1 MTHRGLEHGSSAEH
15 PICFHLVGAAT
26 IRGGGGSNT
35 FVRGLVSRQTKLGWD
50 PVVVLNQKPGDVDP
64 SDLLGQ
70 PLEFDGS
77 RLTVRM
83 PPPIEGTGRKAYFSR
98 RPAAAP
104 GLLELFAEFKPSVVH
119 FHTLNSAAGLLHL
132 EAAKAVNART
142 IVTYHTGGISCPQT
156 GLLENGVSPCDGR
169 LDITRCTRCRF
180 ANRGMPVVL
189 ADLLARLPVGYEDE
203 RDGTLTA
210 RLLSSRSM
218 TQAFISSF
226 RSAVEL
232 VDVFHIQSRW
242 IRDVLRSNGVPD
254 EKMAFVEMGVSQ
266 DPIPIN
272 TVLPKIFNDARP
284 LRLVFAG
291 RCSDVKGIE
300 TILGALK
307 RIGPGAPIK
316 VSLLGSG
323 WDTNYGR
330 RLLDPFMGDKRLL
343 PPRAVA
349 SEAML
354 HELAAHDACLVPS
367 VWLETGP
374 LAVYEAM
381 ATGVP
386 VIGSRLGGIAE
397 RIRDN
402 VDGLLFRPGDAKELA
417 SIIEN
422 LLAFPETLRR
432 LRSNIRPQRTFD
444 DMARELDL
452 VYRSAPASSV
462 GSKAGDAPRGS
473 EQVNVS
479 DLSA

>member
-1 MTHRGLEHGSSAEH
+1 MTHRGLEHGSSAAR

-50 PVVVLNQKPGDVDP
+50 PVVVLNQKPGGDVDP

-83 PPPIEGTGRKAYFSR
+83 LPPVEGTGRKAYFSR
-98 RPAAAP
+98 RPVAAP
-104 GLLELFAEFKPSVVH
+104 GLLELFAELKPSVVH
-119 FHTLNSAAGLLHL
+119 FHTLNAAAGLLHL
-132 EAAKAVNART
+132 ETAKAANART

-218 TQAFISSF
+218 TQAFIGSF

-232 VDVFHIQSRW
+232 VDVFHIRSRW

-272 TVLPKIFNDARP
+272 TVLPKI
-284 LRLVFAG
+284 
-291 RCSDVKGIE
+291 
-300 TILGALK
+300 
-307 RIGPGAPIK
+307 
-316 VSLLGSG
+316 
-323 WDTNYGR
+323 
-330 RLLDPFMGDKRLL
+330 
-343 PPRAVA
+343 
-349 SEAML
+349 
-354 HELAAHDACLVPS
+354 
-367 VWLETGP
+367 
-374 LAVYEAM
+374 
-381 ATGVP
+381 
-386 VIGSRLGGIAE
+386 
-397 RIRDN
+397 
-402 VDGLLFRPGDAKELA
+402 
-417 SIIEN
+417 
-422 LLAFPETLRR
+422 
-432 LRSNIRPQRTFD
+432 
-444 DMARELDL
+444 
-452 VYRSAPASSV
+452 
-462 GSKAGDAPRGS
+462 
-473 EQVNVS
+473 
-479 DLSA
+479 